1 MSDSASRSRIPPQ
14 LVTFDLRVHDG
25 VPTLHAFS
33 FGAPYTVDPSR
44 IAFTATRRGDPAA
57 TAVPLAL
64 KLGAPALVPPAGAG
78 NRGSQDYSMSLDFPG
93 PPGKP
98 GIYDVVLH
106 AKRGF
111 AVTSDGVD
119 LPFGDP
125 SRPDVK
131 RWQIVASWPDTR
143 AGDSHLREANR
154 RFAGHDVYGYGGIVI
169 GCPNAFEIYAAATPV
184 RVREVVRDRGQVE
197 ELWPGTTVSGGDD
210 MAPHFFAVEP
220 LRLLVERPAVKA
232 QGMGGSSGSTI
243 ERCPAVVLA
252 DWQLDVTLSLSPP
265 PLRAPSR
272 AHPARIGMTRDEV
285 AWRNGYP
292 RQFKDLDEVRRSDR
306 WEYPG
311 SPFNS
316 FWFEFRGG
324 RVSRFSPPAEQP

>member
-1 MSDSASRSRIPPQ
+1 MPPQ
-14 LVTFDLRVHDG
+14 SVTFDLRVRDG

-64 KLGAPALVPPAGAG
+64 KLGAPALVPPVGVG
-78 NRGSQDYSMSLDFPG
+78 NQSGRSQDYSMSLDFPG
-93 PPGKP
+93 LPGEP
-98 GIYDVVLH
+98 GMYDVVLH

-111 AVTSDGVD
+111 AATNDGAE
-119 LPFGDP
+119 LPFGDW
-125 SRPDVK
+125 SRPGIQ
-131 RWQIVASWPDTR
+131 RWQIVAWWPDTR
-143 AGDSHLREANR
+143 AGDLHLREAQR
-154 RFAGHDVYGYGGIVI
+154 RFAGRDVYGYGGIVI
-169 GCPNAFEIYAAATPV
+169 GCPNAFETYSAATPV
-184 RVREVVRDRGQVE
+184 HVREVVRDRGQVE
-197 ELWPGTTVSGGDD
+197 ELWTGTTVSGGDE

-220 LRLLVERPAVKA
+220 LRLLVDRPAAKA
-232 QGMGGSSGSTI
+232 QGIGGSSGSTV

-265 PLRAPSR
+265 LPRMLSGTHPAPLRT
-272 AHPARIGMTRDEV
+272 GMTRDEV

-292 RQFKDLDEVRRSDR
+292 RQFESLDAVRRSDR
-306 WEYPG
+306 WEYAG

-316 FWFEFRGG
+316 FWIEFRDG
-324 RVSRFSPPAEQP
+324 RVSRYSPQAEQP

>member
-1 MSDSASRSRIPPQ
+1 MPPQ
-14 LVTFDLRVHDG
+14 SVTFDLRVRDG
-25 VPTLHAFS
+25 VPTLYAFS

-64 KLGAPALVPPAGAG
+64 KLGAPTLVPPVGVG
-78 NRGSQDYSMSLDFPG
+78 NRSDKSQAYSMALDFPV

-98 GIYDVVLH
+98 GMYDVVLH
-106 AKRGF
+106 AKHGF
-111 AVTSDGVD
+111 AATNDGVE
-119 LPFGDP
+119 LPFGDR
-125 SRPDVK
+125 SRPGIQ
-131 RWQIVASWPDTR
+131 RWQIVAWWPDTR
-143 AGDSHLREANR
+143 AGDSHLREAQR

-169 GCPNAFEIYAAATPV
+169 GCPNAFETYAAATPV

-197 ELWPGTTVSGGDD
+197 ELWPGTTISGGDD

-220 LRLLVERPAVKA
+220 LRLLVERPAAKA
-232 QGMGGSSGSTI
+232 LGIGGSSGSTV

-252 DWQLDVTLSLSPP
+252 DWQLGVTLSLSPP
-265 PLRAPSR
+265 PLRMLSGAYPAPLR
-272 AHPARIGMTRDEV
+272 PGMTRDEV

-292 RQFKDLDEVRRSDR
+292 RQFGGLDEVRRSDR
-306 WEYPG
+306 WEYAG

-316 FWFEFRGG
+316 FWIEFRDG
-324 RVSRFSPPAEQP
+324 RVSRFSPPVQQP